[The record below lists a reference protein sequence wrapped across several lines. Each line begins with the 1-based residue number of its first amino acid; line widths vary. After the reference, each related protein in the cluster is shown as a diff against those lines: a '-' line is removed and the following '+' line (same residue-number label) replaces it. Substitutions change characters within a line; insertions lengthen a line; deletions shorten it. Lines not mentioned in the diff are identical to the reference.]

1 MLIFKPGVKIGNI
14 SPQLIIGINIAED
27 VYTHHNLDCVITSVG
42 DYRHSAVYS
51 EHYQGNAADIR
62 TKNIKDPESK
72 QLIKNMIIKHLPL
85 GFVLLFEN
93 EGTIHEHF
101 HLAWRPKYGER

>member
-1 MLIFKPGVKIGNI
+1 MLKFKNGVKIGNI
-14 SPQLIIGINIAED
+14 SPQLNTGIMVAKD
-27 VYTHHNLDCVITSVG
+27 VYAHYNLDCVITSVG

-62 TKNIKDPESK
+62 TKNIPTKEIRK
-72 QLIKNMIIKHLPL
+72 NIQKFIKNNLPL

-93 EGTIHEHF
+93 EGTVREHF
-101 HLAWRPKYGER
+101 HLAWRPKYNER

>member
-1 MLIFKPGVKIGNI
+1 MLKFKKGVKIGNI
-14 SPQLIIGINIAED
+14 SPQLIIGINVAED

-51 EHYQGNAADIR
+51 EHYQDNAAEIR
-62 TKNIKDPESK
+62 TKNIPTK
-72 QLIKNMIIKHLPL
+72 QIRNNIQKTIKNNLPL

-93 EGTIHEHF
+93 EGTVGEHF
-101 HLAWRPKYGER
+101 HLAWRSEYGER

>member
-1 MLIFKPGVKIGNI
+1 MLIFKDGVHIGSCSN
-14 SPQLIIGINIAED
+14 QLIIGLLVVKD
-27 VYTHHNLDCVITSVG
+27 VYSSYDLDCVITSLG

-51 EHYQGNAADIR
+51 EHYQGNAADLR

-72 QLIKNMIIKHLPL
+72 QLIKNQIIKNLPL

-93 EGTIHEHF
+93 EGTVREHF
-101 HLAWRPKYGER
+101 HLAWRPKYDER

>member
-1 MLIFKPGVKIGNI
+1 MLIFKNGVKIGNI
-14 SPQLIIGINIAED
+14 SPQLNTGIMVAKD
-27 VYTHHNLDCVITSVG
+27 VYAHYNLDCVITSVG

-62 TKNIKDPESK
+62 TKNIKDSESK
-72 QLIKNMIIKHLPL
+72 QLIKNMITKHLPL

-93 EGTIHEHF
+93 EGTIREHF
-101 HLAWRPKYGER
+101 HLAWRPKYDER

>member
-1 MLIFKPGVKIGNI
+1 MVAK
-14 SPQLIIGINIAED
+14 D
-27 VYTHHNLDCVITSVG
+27 VYAHYNLDCVITSVG

-72 QLIKNMIIKHLPL
+72 QLIKNKIIKHLPL

-101 HLAWRPKYGER
+101 HLAWRPKFGER

>member
-1 MLIFKPGVKIGNI
+1 MLIFRTAAIIGKI
-14 SPQLIIGINIAED
+14 SPQLNTGIMVAKD
-27 VYTHHNLDCVITSVG
+27 VYAHYNLDCVITSVG

-93 EGTIHEHF
+93 EGTVREHF
-101 HLAWRPKYGER
+101 HLAYRPKYDEG